1 MTPVERSF
9 FRQSISL
16 RSRDKANRN
25 CCILWVRNVEEY
37 ENKRTRCGLYTL
49 KKTRKTFRYSSH
61 FIKIRVLSAWFIAF
75 YYIHKVVYQSP
86 LPNSSIFSPSE
97 RESPYQL
104 SVNPFPLCQ
113 LLAVTT
119 SAFWFL

>member
-1 MTPVERSF
+1 MFSVLVN
-9 FRQSISL
+9 IS
-16 RSRDKANRN
+16 
-25 CCILWVRNVEEY
+25 CILKKNVY
-37 ENKRTRCGLYTL
+37 SAVFWLFRCDSSSYSILTKKGKSVIFL
-49 KKTRKTFRYSSH
+49 KLLRYSSH

>member
-1 MTPVERSF
+1 MFSVLLN
-9 FRQSISL
+9 IS
-16 RSRDKANRN
+16 
-25 CCILWVRNVEEY
+25 CV
-37 ENKRTRCGLYTL
+37 L
-49 KKTRKTFRYSSH
+49 KKNVYSAVFWLFRCDSKSGSSYSILTKKGKSVIFLKLLRYSSH

-86 LPNSSIFSPSE
+86 LPNSSIFSPSK

-119 SAFWFL
+119 SAFWSL